1 MASIDQ
7 LQLAQA
13 LFGAVLEAGRIEM
26 AHFHAGVAV
35 ETKADRTPVT
45 VADRDAEAVI
55 LAALAR
61 VAPGVPVAAEEAVA
75 ANGMPVI
82 GDRFFLV
89 DPLDGT
95 REFIAGRPE
104 FTVNIGLIDRGRP
117 VFGLVYAPA
126 VSRLFVTL
134 AADNAVEIVV
144 GPDSGAGSLETLSSR
159 RLRTRE
165 PDESALTAIASR
177 SHMSKD
183 TETFL
188 ARYRI
193 SERKTAGSSL
203 KFCLVAKG
211 EADLYPRFGPTCEWD
226 TAAGDAILLA
236 AGGIVT
242 GLDGAP
248 LPYGKADRR
257 LLNPPYVAW
266 GRSPLAPVR

>member
-7 LQLAQA
+7 LDLAQS
-13 LFGAVLEAGRIEM
+13 LLGAVLAAGRIEM
-26 AHFHAGVAV
+26 AYFHAGVAV

-45 VADRDAEAVI
+45 AADREAEAVI
-55 LAALAR
+55 VSALAR
-61 VAPGVPVAAEEAVA
+61 VAPGVPVVAEEAVA
-75 ANGMPVI
+75 AGVMPVI
-82 GDRFFLV
+82 GERFFLV

-95 REFIAGRPE
+95 REFIAGRLE
-104 FTVNIGLIDRGRP
+104 FTVNIGLIDKGRP

-134 AADNAVEIVV
+134 APDLAVEITIA
-144 GPDSGAGSLETLSSR
+144 PDSGATSLDGLDR
-159 RLRTRE
+159 QRLATRQ

-177 SHMSKD
+177 SHMSKE
-183 TETFL
+183 TESFL
-188 ARYRI
+188 ARYNIR
-193 SERKTAGSSL
+193 ERKTAGSSL

-226 TAAGDAILLA
+226 TAAGDAILVA
-236 AGGIVT
+236 AGGIVN

-248 LPYGKADRR
+248 LPYGKTDRW

-266 GRSPLAPVR
+266 GRAPRAPAG